1 MILRLVY
8 PSGLGMKLPGADGE
22 VSVKTA
28 SDGHRLT
35 PMSGAA
41 RPART
46 GCRRAGVNMGA
57 TKRSG
62 MQTAIRV
69 EAVVILLLMSSWGVL
84 SLAYD
89 DEVGAELLDGPWL
102 PFGCGIAAVSSLAF
116 TWWLQGRGSAGLR
129 AVGSAITIMRLAVVL
144 LLCLLVAYE
153 LLDLTGGLGSPGISD
168 TPPRP
173 AG

>member
-8 PSGLGMKLPGADGE
+8 LSGLDMKLSGADGE
-22 VSVKTA
+22 IPVKTA
-28 SDGHRLT
+28 GDGHT
-35 PMSGAA
+35 PPPMSVAA

-46 GCRRAGVNMGA
+46 SGRRAGVHMGA
-57 TKRSG
+57 PKRSG
-62 MQTAIRV
+62 METVLRV
-69 EAVVILLLMSSWGVL
+69 EAVVILLLMGSWGVL

-102 PFGCGIAAVSSLAF
+102 PFGCATAVVSSLAF
-116 TWWLQGRGSAGLR
+116 TWWLQVRGSAGLR
-129 AVGSAITIMRLAVVL
+129 AVGAAITILRLAVVL
-144 LLCLLVAYE
+144 LLCLLVAHE
-153 LLDLTGGLGSPGISD
+153 LHDLTGGLGSPGIND